1 MLYLF
6 IYNNIIFMLKVGMDK
21 TDRTFRKFEYDD
33 ERMYGN
39 PQMFKVLYEET
50 GVFGE
55 VLCSNVISIKKSNS
69 IKNNFLDI
77 PIYRE
82 SKKDDASKQN
92 TTVVLSDDVND
103 LAKLLESQVE
113 TTEKKKT
120 KTSTKVKLKSRARET
135 QTHTQEEKQKEL
147 STTTIDTSFVLAKS
161 YEYDILVV
169 DNVFDVDDIK
179 SKLNELGS
187 YGWDVCGFQVI
198 QKVFGCQAIII
209 MKKGLN

>member
-1 MLYLF
+1 
-6 IYNNIIFMLKVGMDK
+6 MLKIGMDK

-39 PQMFKVLYEET
+39 PQKFKVLYEET

-69 IKNNFLDI
+69 IKNHFLDI

-82 SKKDDASKQN
+82 SKKDDATKQN
-92 TTVVLSDDVND
+92 TTVVLSDDVHD
-103 LAKLLESQVE
+103 LEKLLNSQVD

-120 KTSTKVKLKSRARET
+120 KTSTKVKLKSKSSET
-135 QTHTQEEKQKEL
+135 QTHEKEEKQKEL
-147 STTTIDTSFVLAKS
+147 STTINEQYVLPKT

-179 SKLNELGS
+179 SRLNEFGN
-187 YGWDVCGFQVI
+187 YGWEVCGFQVI

>member
-1 MLYLF
+1 
-6 IYNNIIFMLKVGMDK
+6 MLKVGMDK

-39 PQMFKVLYEET
+39 PQKFKVLYEET

-69 IKNNFLDI
+69 IKNHFLDI

-82 SKKDDASKQN
+82 SKKDDVSKQN
-92 TTVVLSDDVND
+92 TKVVLSDDVHD
-103 LAKLLESQVE
+103 LEKLLESKVE

-120 KTSTKVKLKSRARET
+120 KTSTKAKLKSKSSET
-135 QTHTQEEKQKEL
+135 ETHTQEEKQKEL
-147 STTTIDTSFVLAKS
+147 STTTIDTSYVLPKS

-169 DNVFDVDDIK
+169 DNVLDVDDIK
-179 SKLNELGS
+179 FRLNEFGKD
-187 YGWDVCGFQVI
+187 GWDICGFQVI